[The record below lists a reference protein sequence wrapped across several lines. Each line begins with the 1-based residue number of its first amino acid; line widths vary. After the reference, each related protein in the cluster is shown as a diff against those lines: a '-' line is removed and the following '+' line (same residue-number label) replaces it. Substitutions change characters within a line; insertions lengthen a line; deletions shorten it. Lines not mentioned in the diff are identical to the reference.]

1 MRPLLCISLLL
12 GGSLTNC
19 IGWDEYY
26 GGDRQRYESGAGNEK
41 GAEMIAIPAGMKGSY
56 YLVDRKRNLCFFQNG
71 DALAAVDCESIPEAA
86 ELLGKSHNEYQPTER
101 VPNPIRQRE
110 PRTERGQNVST
121 TQVTPDETAAFTSA
135 YTEIICKSRQG
146 SSFSP
151 HEIIAKHGL
160 TAARYTTIEG
170 SIARDKR
177 KWSKLTREARATCQS
192 SQPQEASPNLQPAPA
207 TPERS
212 QLEE

>member
-1 MRPLLCISLLL
+1 MRPLLCIALLL
-12 GGSLTNC
+12 SGSLTQC

-26 GGDRQRYESGAGNEK
+26 GGDRQRYESGAGSER

-71 DALAAVDCESIPEAA
+71 DALAAVDCQSIPEAA
-86 ELLGKSHNEYQPTER
+86 ELLGKSPNEYQPTER
-101 VPNPIRQRE
+101 VPNPIRQ
-110 PRTERGQNVST
+110 TERQTEGEQNVLT
-121 TQVTPDETAAFTSA
+121 TQVTPDESAAFTNA
-135 YTEIICKSRQG
+135 YSEIICKSRQG

-160 TAARYTTIEG
+160 TAARYTRIEG
-170 SIARDKR
+170 SFARDKR
-177 KWSKLTREARATCQS
+177 KWSKLTRAARASCPS
-192 SQPQEASPNLQPAPA
+192 SEPQKTETDSAPA